1 MSGSSRETKP
11 SSKFADCIVGD
22 DLEDIFEDSFTDT
35 NSDYEMPVV
44 HHQIDGKINK
54 VSLRTLHTNIE
65 LWTHTVISF
74 FGKENTTILK
84 DGKVLKV
91 ICDLENTRNNSI
103 KINFYKTGA
112 VVIQRAKCSQFNK
125 TFFYKLKNKVDN
137 KEQEYTEEN
146 KPSKSTKTKFY
157 KIMI

>member
-65 LWTHTVISF
+65 LW
-74 FGKENTTILK
+74 KIL
-84 DGKVLKV
+84 
-91 ICDLENTRNNSI
+91 
-103 KINFYKTGA
+103 
-112 VVIQRAKCSQFNK
+112 
-125 TFFYKLKNKVDN
+125 
-137 KEQEYTEEN
+137 
-146 KPSKSTKTKFY
+146 
-157 KIMI
+157 